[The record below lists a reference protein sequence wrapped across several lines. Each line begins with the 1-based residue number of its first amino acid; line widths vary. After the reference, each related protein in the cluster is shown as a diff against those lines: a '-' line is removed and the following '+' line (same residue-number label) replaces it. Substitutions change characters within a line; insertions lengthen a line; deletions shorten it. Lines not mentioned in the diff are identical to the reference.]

1 MLERVRNRYHHEI
14 GKEQAKKYENN
25 KGRLQEQAQN
35 KYRGLSNE
43 EKDIK
48 KEYWR
53 NRCKN
58 ISEDK

>member
-14 GKEQAKKYENN
+14 GKEQAKKYENK

-48 KEYWR
+48 REYGR
-53 NRCKN
+53 NMFIN
-58 ISEDK
+58 MP

>member
-1 MLERVRNRYHHEI
+1 MLERVRNRYHDEI

-48 KEYWR
+48 REYGR
-53 NRCKN
+53 NTFIN
-58 ISEDK
+58 MP

>member
-48 KEYWR
+48 REYGR
-53 NRCKN
+53 NMFIN
-58 ISEDK
+58 MP

>member
-1 MLERVRNRYHHEI
+1 MLERVRNRYHHEF

-48 KEYWR
+48 REYGR
-53 NRCKN
+53 NTFIN
-58 ISEDK
+58 MP

>member
-48 KEYWR
+48 REYGR
-53 NRCKN
+53 NTFIN
-58 ISEDK
+58 MP

>member
-14 GKEQAKKYENN
+14 GKEHAKKYENN

-48 KEYWR
+48 REYGR
-53 NRCKN
+53 NTFIN
-58 ISEDK
+58 MP

>member
-1 MLERVRNRYHHEI
+1 MLERARNRYHHES
-14 GKEQAKKYENN
+14 GKEQAKKYGNN

-48 KEYWR
+48 REYGR
-53 NRCKN
+53 NRFIN
-58 ISEDK
+58 MP